1 LVACCEKPAFNDIKE
16 NVLSGF
22 GVIAKRM
29 DRSTFKPIKNV
40 LLTVILQTL
49 DDPKAFNS
57 ENASCT
63 DVAISA
69 LGKIA
74 LYQYELQ
81 DPQSE
86 EIFSRFL
93 KPLPLKD
100 NYNEAQACHR
110 MLLEEISNKNE
121 FLTTQSQNLQNQLL
135 QTIQIIKKVDDSSP
149 EDEILDDFSRKLI
162 NDILN
167 NV

>member
-1 LVACCEKPAFNDIKE
+1 MVACCEKPAFNDIKE

-22 GVIAKRM
+22 GIIAKRM
-29 DRSTFKPIKNV
+29 DRLTFKPIKNV

-57 ENASCT
+57 ENVSCT

-86 EIFSRFL
+86 EILSRFL